1 MKRFLIKELIPLI
14 IGYTLMSVI
23 FYLIESVLDKE
34 S

>member
-23 FYLIESVLDKE
+23 FYLIESGFFNE